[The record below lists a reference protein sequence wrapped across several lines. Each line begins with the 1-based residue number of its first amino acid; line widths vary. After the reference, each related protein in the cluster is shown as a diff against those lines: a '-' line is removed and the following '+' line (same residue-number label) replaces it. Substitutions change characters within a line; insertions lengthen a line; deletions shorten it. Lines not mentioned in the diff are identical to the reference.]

1 MPRLCVF
8 MLLALA
14 LVGGCSKWGS
24 MDHPAVPKAQGDRF
38 EPPAGTVTVQDSEP
52 PLSRDEADKMLTNP
66 VPPTDA
72 SLADGEKRFNTFC
85 VPCHGKDAKG
95 QGPVATKFV
104 PPPDLT
110 QDLLKG
116 RSDGYLYGTIRNGGV
131 IMPAFGE
138 RLTPTQRW
146 DVVNYLR
153 KLQGK

>member
-1 MPRLCVF
+1 MPRLSVL
-8 MLLALA
+8 MLLAFA
-14 LVGGCSKWGS
+14 CGCSNWGS

-38 EPPAGTVTVQDSEP
+38 EPPAGTVPVQGSEP
-52 PLSRDEADKMLTNP
+52 PLSRDDADRVLSNP
-66 VPPTDA
+66 VPPTDS
-72 SLADGEKRFNTFC
+72 SLVDGEKRFNTFC

-95 QGPVATKFV
+95 QGPVAPKFI

-110 QDLLKG
+110 QDFYRG
-116 RSDGYLYGTIRNGGV
+116 RSDGYIYGTIRNGGA